1 MYRNFEEILTKAKE
15 RGPCRVSILFPDDP
29 DIVRVAVNGIREGLI
44 KPVLVG
50 HYNRIKA
57 IAQEANL
64 PLNEIEIREEEDPQ
78 EAANLCLDM
87 AKKGEVSFVVKGNI
101 LTTYLYKA
109 LIKITKKFSPDQI
122 PCTLCFHHIPGLEK
136 IFVITDGGVNIHPDL
151 ETKKKILA
159 NAISVLQ
166 RVGCYRPRIMILAAP
181 RILDETS
188 SYSKDADILRG
199 LSLGGDLGQYDID
212 VAKNLH
218 EAFPDR
224 SIRTETFPDVFLV
237 PNIEAGNIL
246 VKSIDH
252 LGIGIRQC
260 VTVGAGIF
268 VLTPSRSDGYEA
280 RMMNLSLGI
289 VLATS

>member
-1 MYRNFEEILTKAKE
+1 MYRNFEEISKKAKE

-29 DIVRVAVNGIREGLI
+29 DIMRVAVDGMREGLI

-50 HYNRIKA
+50 HSNRIKQ
-57 IAQEANL
+57 IAREANL
-64 PLNEIEIREEEDPQ
+64 PLSQIEIREEEDPQ
-78 EAANLCLDM
+78 EASNLCLNM

-109 LIKITKKFSPDQI
+109 LIKITKKILTDQI

-136 IFVITDGGVNIHPDL
+136 IFVITDGGVNIHPNL

-159 NAISVLQ
+159 NGINVLQ
-166 RVGCYRPRIMILAAP
+166 RLGCNRPRIMVLATP
-181 RILDETS
+181 CILDETS
-188 SYSKDADILRG
+188 SYSKDAEVLRE
-199 LSLGGDLGQYDID
+199 LSLSGDLGQCEID
-212 VAKNLH
+212 FAKNLH
-218 EAFPDR
+218 EAFPEWTLQAER
-224 SIRTETFPDVFLV
+224 FPDVFLV
-237 PNIEAGNIL
+237 PNIETGNIL

-268 VLTPSRSDGYEA
+268 ILTPSRSDGYEA